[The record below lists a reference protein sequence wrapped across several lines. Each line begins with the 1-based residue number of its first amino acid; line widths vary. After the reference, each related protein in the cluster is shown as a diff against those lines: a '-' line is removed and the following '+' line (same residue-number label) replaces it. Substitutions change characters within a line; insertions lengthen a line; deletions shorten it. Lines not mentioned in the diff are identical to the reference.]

1 MSNFEDQQEL
11 RKALSLHQGGRFDKA
26 ADLYRQIVRRN
37 PKNYYALHY
46 LGMIEAILGNYEEA
60 KTFMDRSLSIQPPR
74 AEFVENY
81 ATILFQMGDYKSALE
96 ISKCGLQLS
105 PANVPLLYVSAISLF
120 RLEQLE
126 ESVTQFDK
134 LLLLAPNHIAAI
146 NERGSVLAEM
156 KKYDAALASF
166 DRALVL
172 QPRYA
177 EAHVNRGNI
186 FGSLKR
192 YDAALAT
199 YDRALALKP
208 DLAFAWVG
216 RGQVLGEVE
225 RHGEALAAYDR
236 ALALEPDLAQA
247 WVGRGNILIAT
258 KRYDEAFAAY
268 DRAVALG
275 PELGYAPGARLFAKL
290 CLCDWTNL
298 EAETARLLSMIRQQK
313 PASTPFHLLAVSS
326 SAEDQQKCAMR
337 QMQDRPRV
345 AGIWRGEVY
354 AHDRIRVAYLSGDFR
369 EHPVGYLTAG
379 LFEHHDKARFETTA
393 ISFGADRDSP
403 MRDRIKGA
411 FENFIDVGRQ
421 SDHDIADLVRR
432 LEIDIAVDL
441 MGFTIHNRLGVLA
454 RRPAPIQV
462 NYLGYS
468 GTMGAD
474 CFDYI
479 LADAT
484 VIPEEQRAFYSEQV
498 VWLPDCYLVNDD
510 RRAIAE
516 RTPTRRECGLPEEGF
531 VFCCFNNSYKL
542 GPTTFAV
549 WMWLLAAMP
558 ASVLWLSEANVTAQA
573 NLRRAAEQRGV
584 AAERLIFAPRL
595 PDVAEHLARQ
605 RQADLFLDTLPYNA
619 HTTASD
625 ALWAGVP
632 VLTCPGATFAGR
644 VAASLVKAVG
654 LDELIA
660 PSLADYEARAL
671 ALARDPARLA
681 ALRQKLARNR
691 ITAPLFD
698 TERSTRNI
706 EAAYATMVD
715 IWRRGESPRSFSVEP
730 M

>member
-1 MSNFEDQQEL
+1 
-11 RKALSLHQGGRFDKA
+11 
-26 ADLYRQIVRRN
+26 
-37 PKNYYALHY
+37 
-46 LGMIEAILGNYEEA
+46 
-60 KTFMDRSLSIQPPR
+60 
-74 AEFVENY
+74 
-81 ATILFQMGDYKSALE
+81 
-96 ISKCGLQLS
+96 
-105 PANVPLLYVSAISLF
+105 
-120 RLEQLE
+120 
-126 ESVTQFDK
+126 
-134 LLLLAPNHIAAI
+134 
-146 NERGSVLAEM
+146 
-156 KKYDAALASF
+156 
-166 DRALVL
+166 
-172 QPRYA
+172 
-177 EAHVNRGNI
+177 
-186 FGSLKR
+186 
-192 YDAALAT
+192 
-199 YDRALALKP
+199 
-208 DLAFAWVG
+208 
-216 RGQVLGEVE
+216 
-225 RHGEALAAYDR
+225 
-236 ALALEPDLAQA
+236 
-247 WVGRGNILIAT
+247 
-258 KRYDEAFAAY
+258 
-268 DRAVALG
+268 
-275 PELGYAPGARLFAKL
+275 
-290 CLCDWTNL
+290 
-298 EAETARLLSMIRQQK
+298 
-313 PASTPFHLLAVSS
+313 
-326 SAEDQQKCAMR
+326 MR